1 MTWLI
6 IAVCSKVPGMFEVKI
21 IVITIKFTDSIFE
34 GWHVVGFRRKEG
46 GKTFHK
52 LYALGMND
60 DLLDNVRG

>member
-34 GWHVVGFRRKEG
+34 GWQVVELKKARRRQG
-46 GKTFHK
+46 
-52 LYALGMND
+52 
-60 DLLDNVRG
+60 VP